1 MIAKNIFKKSVCMIM
16 ALALMFSFA
25 LTAGAKKTD
34 HIHSPKYDF
43 TSSDGSHITNPHN
56 NGKTTLMIF
65 FTEDCVYS
73 SQLINDL
80 ANADWVDPK
89 KLSVIAIGHG
99 ITGNA
104 QLKKYADTYAKGSN
118 TYYRLS

>member
-1 MIAKNIFKKSVCMIM
+1 M
-16 ALALMFSFA
+16 ALALMFSLA
-25 LTAGAKKTD
+25 LTSAAKKTD

-43 TSSDGSHITNPHN
+43 TSSDSSHITNPHN

-65 FTEDCVYS
+65 FTEDCVFS

-89 KLSVIAIGHG
+89 KLSVMAIGHG
-99 ITGNA
+99 ITDSA